1 MKLLSSPATPFGRKV
16 EVVAIE
22 KGLIDGIEVVATSTS
37 PTSASRGA
45 FPRSNPLIKIPTLI
59 LDDGRVLYDSLV
71 ICDYF
76 DTLRPP
82 PRVIPEAG
90 AKRWDVLTTHA
101 LASGIC
107 EAAVSSRYEQ
117 ALRPEPLRWPDWV
130 KGQMRKIDSGLNSLE
145 GNIGLLGDPGAA
157 HVDVAQVA
165 AGCAVG
171 YLDFRFAHGGG
182 RKTRPRLAAWNVE
195 FAKRASMQ
203 KTMPTA

>member
-1 MKLLSSPATPFGRKV
+1 MKLLSSSATPFGRKV

-22 KGLIDGIEVVATSTS
+22 KGLSDGIEVVATSTS
-37 PTSASRGA
+37 PTSPHEALSRT
-45 FPRSNPLIKIPTLI
+45 NPLIKIPTLI

-82 PRVIPEAG
+82 PRVIPDAG

-117 ALRPEPLRWPDWV
+117 ALRPEPLRWPDWL
-130 KGQMRKIDSGLNSLE
+130 KGQMRKIDSGLDWLE
-145 GNIGLLGDPGAA
+145 DNIGLLGDAGAA
-157 HVDVAQVA
+157 HVDLAQVA
-165 AGCAVG
+165 AGCALG
-171 YLDFRFAHGGG
+171 YLDFRFAHLDW
-182 RKTRPRLAAWNVE
+182 RKTRPGLAAWNAE

-203 KTMPTA
+203 KTVPTA

>member
-1 MKLLSSPATPFGRKV
+1 MKLFSSSATPFGRKV
-16 EVVAIE
+16 EVIAIE

-37 PTSASRGA
+37 PTSPHEALS
-45 FPRSNPLIKIPTLI
+45 RSNPLIKIPTLI

-82 PRVIPEAG
+82 PKVIPEAG
-90 AKRWDVLTTHA
+90 PKRWDVLTTHA

-130 KGQMRKIDSGLNSLE
+130 KGQMRKIDSGLDWLE
-145 GNIGLLGDPGAA
+145 GNIGLLGNAGAA

-165 AGCAVG
+165 AGCAFG
-171 YLDFRFAHGGG
+171 YLDFRFSQVEW
-182 RKTRPRLAAWNVE
+182 RKTRPGLAAWSAE

-203 KTMPTA
+203 RTQPSA

>member
-1 MKLLSSPATPFGRKV
+1 MIRSSSATPFGRKV
-16 EVVAIE
+16 EVVATE
-22 KGLIDGIEVVATSTS
+22 KGLIERIEVVSTSTS
-37 PTSASRGA
+37 PTTPHEGLSRA
-45 FPRSNPLIKIPTLI
+45 NPLIKIPTLI

-82 PRVIPEAG
+82 PRVIPDAG

-117 ALRPEPLRWPDWV
+117 ALRPEPLRWPDWL
-130 KGQMRKIDSGLNSLE
+130 KGQMRKIDSGLDWLE
-145 GNIGLLGDPGAA
+145 GNIGLLGDAGAA
-157 HVDVAQVA
+157 HVDLAQVA
-165 AGCAVG
+165 AGCALG
-171 YLDFRFAHGGG
+171 YLDFRFAHLDW
-182 RKTRPRLAAWNVE
+182 RKTRPGLAAWNAE

-203 KTMPTA
+203 KTVPTA